1 MHRSEG
7 SRDTLPVSLL
17 IAAVLLFWARLLF
30 LGQIPVIRDP
40 GHLYEDYLSYI
51 PALQFIREALFRG
64 EFPLWSPCSQAGMVL
79 FADPQY
85 TVAYPVT
92 LLLSL
97 LPAPFN
103 FASIVIGHLLLGAVS
118 LYGLCRTLRLSR
130 AGATVASFIYA
141 FSFPAIFGFL
151 LINAVWPWHWLPLI
165 LLFVARYA
173 EEGGRRWLLPLSL
186 VWGLQMFTYIQST
199 YVMMFLAAPFALCL
213 LRPRRGNGGVAACA
227 VRILGLAAALVLG
240 TLAASALLLPLRELS
255 GQVSYKPFTFEEA
268 AIFPLPKEIALE
280 SLLSGRPW
288 DSFFAAN
295 WSSTFYMGAGG
306 IPLALYSLVAAPRR
320 RLALLLAAVCALALL
335 LALGDRTPLFYLFHR
350 WMPGATR
357 FHAPVRFLW
366 LLPLPISLMA
376 GMGLDGLGARKG
388 RRGRECFFFAALFLC
403 AALLW
408 LGREAAVRPFA
419 LVPLSLSGLRLLV
432 VASLAA
438 AAIAVGRALGFVG
451 KGLTAALLAG
461 LSVTEACGCFS
472 YISFV
477 DFKEKYAVPATAR
490 FLRERAGLARFFS
503 YNGARRNYATAFP
516 DDDAV
521 SMLYPE
527 LSNYFGLYDIQ
538 ARGPLR
544 VERYDGL
551 IKAMNRRHE
560 MFRERGSYQAEVRNF
575 LSPVVD
581 LFGVRFI
588 VSKGALRVPCEVI
601 YQDPH
606 EIHLRAGES
615 ATLPAG
621 RTVSAGAI
629 VLESFLEGAAGAA
642 QGEAVAEI
650 VLQAG
655 GREVAVVPVRAGV
668 HTAEVFR
675 ALSAGRKTP
684 VAHSR
689 PAAQDRWV
697 ERDWDGNAVEGAR
710 FRGVLNLH
718 GAPRFDAVTV
728 RYLCADGL
736 LAVTGVLFLP
746 GDRGEIEERIRRRF
760 TPVFRDPAH
769 GIIIYENR
777 DALPRAFLAES
788 AIVAEGP
795 QHALDL
801 LLGGAVDLSRTVIL
815 EEDPPTSALGRT
827 GPGSGAG
834 EVEITDYSPARVE
847 LSVRALGDRILF
859 LSDMHYPGWEATV
872 DGKAAKLYRA
882 DYAFRAVFVPAGE
895 HRVVIRFRPR
905 SVAVGAGISISLG
918 FLLSA
923 GVVAGFRRGAGRRRS
938 PGQRL
943 PGSTTIKPSS
953 LM

>member
-1 MHRSEG
+1 MCS
-7 SRDTLPVSLL
+7 SRTP
-17 IAAVLLFWARLLF
+17 
-30 LGQIPVIRDP
+30 IP
-40 GHLYEDYLSYI
+40 
-51 PALQFIREALFRG
+51 
-64 EFPLWSPCSQAGMVL
+64 
-79 FADPQY
+79 
-85 TVAYPVT
+85 VAYPVT

-97 LPAPFN
+97 SPPVQLRLDRDR
-103 FASIVIGHLLLGAVS
+103 HLLLGAVS
-118 LYGLCRTLRLSR
+118 LYGLCRTLRPLAR
-130 AGATVASFIYA
+130 ATVASFIY
-141 FSFPAIFGFL
+141 PLVPRDLRFL
-151 LINAVWPWHWLPLI
+151 LINPSGPGTGSRSSSCSSRAT
-165 LLFVARYA
+165 R
-173 EEGGRRWLLPLSL
+173 GGGARWLLPLSL
-186 VWGLQMFTYIQST
+186 VLGLQMFTYIQST
-199 YVMMFLAAPFALCL
+199 YVRCFAAPFALCL

-306 IPLALYSLVAAPRR
+306 IALALYSLVAVPRR

-438 AAIAVGRALGFVG
+438 ATIAVGRALGFVG

-668 HTAEVFR
+668 QHGRGVPGALRGPQDSRRTQPTRRARQMGGKGLGRERRGGGALQGRLESARGAAVRRGHGEVSLRGRAPRRDGR
-675 ALSAGRKTP
+675 ALPSG
-684 VAHSR
+684 
-689 PAAQDRWV
+689 
-697 ERDWDGNAVEGAR
+697 G
-710 FRGVLNLH
+710 
-718 GAPRFDAVTV
+718 PR
-728 RYLCADGL
+728 
-736 LAVTGVLFLP
+736 
-746 GDRGEIEERIRRRF
+746 GDRGTNPAPVHPRLQGPCARDHHLREPGRAPPRLPRGIRDCRRGPAARPRPAPRRRRRPF
-760 TPVFRDPAH
+760 PHRHPRRGSAPLRARAH
-769 GIIIYENR
+769 
-777 DALPRAFLAES
+777 
-788 AIVAEGP
+788 
-795 QHALDL
+795 
-801 LLGGAVDLSRTVIL
+801 
-815 EEDPPTSALGRT
+815 
-827 GPGSGAG
+827 
-834 EVEITDYSPARVE
+834 
-847 LSVRALGDRILF
+847 
-859 LSDMHYPGWEATV
+859 
-872 DGKAAKLYRA
+872 
-882 DYAFRAVFVPAGE
+882 
-895 HRVVIRFRPR
+895 
-905 SVAVGAGISISLG
+905 GAGIG
-918 FLLSA
+918 
-923 GVVAGFRRGAGRRRS
+923 RGGGRDHGLFPRPGRAECPRAGRPDSFPERYSLRRV
-938 PGQRL
+938 GGDRRREGGKAL
-943 PGSTTIKPSS
+943 PGGLRIQGGLRPCRRASRW
-953 LM
+953 